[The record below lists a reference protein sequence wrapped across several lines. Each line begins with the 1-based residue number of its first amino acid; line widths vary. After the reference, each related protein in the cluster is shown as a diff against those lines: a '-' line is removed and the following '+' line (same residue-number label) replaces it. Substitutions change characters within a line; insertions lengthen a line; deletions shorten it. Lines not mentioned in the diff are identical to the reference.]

1 MKFAQ
6 RVDASKE
13 LVGVTGGEEGSPEA
27 NRRAWDHQRR
37 RRVWW
42 SVVYGNF
49 KPRRRAPQRRI
60 DDGYQSRDWHSAHLL
75 AVAIG
80 ILLLS
85 AADAF
90 MTVTLLA
97 GGAVEVN
104 PVMAAVV
111 YKSTGVFAALKMG
124 MTGAGVTLM
133 AFLAR
138 YRFMRVIPVEAVMY
152 AIFIAYA
159 ALLGYEYW
167 MFQALDVIPGL

>member
-1 MKFAQ
+1 MKSSN
-6 RVDASKE
+6 RGGASKDW
-13 LVGVTGGEEGSPEA
+13 VSPTGEPDRRSSAEHGPE
-27 NRRAWDHQRR
+27 RR

-49 KPRRRAPQRRI
+49 KPRRRAPQRRV
-60 DDGYQSRDWHSAHLL
+60 DDAGFQAPDWHSAHLL

-111 YKSTGVFAALKMG
+111 YKSTGLFAILKMT
-124 MTGAGVTLM
+124 MTGVGVTLM
-133 AFLAR
+133 VFLAR
-138 YRFMRVIPVEAVMY
+138 YRFMRLIRVEAVMY
-152 AIFIAYA
+152 GLFAVYA

-167 MFQALDVIPGL
+167 MLQELIIIPGL